1 MIDFTNNFL
10 SKLIMLKAQDRYVLR
25 YCYRYKR
32 RAVTNNKIN
41 PENGRLNAI
50 YIYAFQS
57 DTVALMFLFLL
68 LFWGVEHK
76 ISCFHRLEACKEVV

>member
-1 MIDFTNNFL
+1 VIQIIFTLFILLISLNAQMIDCTNIFL
-10 SKLIMLKAQDRYVLR
+10 SKLIMLKAQDSYVLR

-50 YIYAFQS
+50 YMPFS
-57 DTVALMFLFLL
+57 PT
-68 LFWGVEHK
+68 
-76 ISCFHRLEACKEVV
+76 RLP